1 MTAGTCPRARSAMK
15 PASIWTCSGRRALG
29 MPRAD
34 DPDAVILL
42 RADSEAAARA
52 KVFIEMGLSREQ
64 VITVSRVLGH
74 GLGQTAEAMRPA
86 PATGSAAQ

>member
-1 MTAGTCPRARSAMK
+1 MK